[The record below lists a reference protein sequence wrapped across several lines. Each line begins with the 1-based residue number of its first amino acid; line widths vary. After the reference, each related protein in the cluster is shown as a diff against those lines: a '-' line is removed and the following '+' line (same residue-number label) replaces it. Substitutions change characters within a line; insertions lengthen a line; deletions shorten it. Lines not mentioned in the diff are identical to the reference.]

1 MVSLMAR
8 GKVVRFDQVKG
19 YGFVAPLEGGEDVF
33 LHANDLMDDKSLIR
47 TGATVEYVLEYGDRG
62 PKASSVHLVSRARDP
77 GDDGPVR
84 EVQRR
89 LASSSSSSSDDPDS
103 ETSEEDFVDVLS
115 ERNYLREVTEA
126 LLVVEP
132 GLTGAQIRATRL
144 RLLDV
149 AKRYGWVD
157 D

>member
-8 GKVVRFDQVKG
+8 GRVVRFDQVKG
-19 YGFVAPLEGGEDVF
+19 YGFVAPVEGGEDVF
-33 LHANDLMDDKSLIR
+33 LHANDLLDEKSLIR
-47 TGATVEYVLEYGDRG
+47 TGALVEYIQEYGDRG
-62 PKASSVHLVSRARDP
+62 PKASSVHLVSRARDH

-89 LASSSSSSSDDPDS
+89 PVSSSSSDDPDT
-103 ETSEEDFVDVLS
+103 ENSEEDFVDVLS

-132 GLTGAQIRATRL
+132 GLTGAQIRAARL